1 MQYQILA
8 LGGDGIGPEVLDSG
22 IQIIKYISKIEEINI
37 KIEYGLIVAFVGIN
51 IKHFA

>member
-22 IQIIKYISKIEEINI
+22 IQIIKHISEI
-37 KIEYGLIVAFVGIN
+37 KSYRTGRHMVGMLQGSYL
-51 IKHFA
+51 